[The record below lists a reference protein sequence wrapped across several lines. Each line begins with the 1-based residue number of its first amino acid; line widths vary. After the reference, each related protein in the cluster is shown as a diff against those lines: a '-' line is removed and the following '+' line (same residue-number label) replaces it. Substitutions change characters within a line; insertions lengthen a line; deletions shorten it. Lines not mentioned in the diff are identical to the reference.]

1 MRVQGRKQRALRQ
14 MAGGLLLAAAACA
27 PAHPPAA
34 VAPVAGDGRA
44 ADSIALAS
52 RTDSGLGAL
61 MGVPGLESSPED
73 SAADLAALEA
83 LAALEFGNFGRTG
96 PVRGANPADAAV
108 STGDVTDETA
118 RLFGSRGGTAS
129 ATGPTYDID
138 VESFANHAR
147 VQYYVDFF
155 LGEARDRFA
164 IWLTR
169 LPRYEGMIRERLRQY
184 GVPEDMVYLALIES
198 GYSNTAVSW
207 AHAVGM
213 WQFIAGTGR
222 RYGLMQDVWLDERRD
237 PFKATD
243 AAARHLA
250 DLNGAFGSWYLA
262 AAAYNAGPG
271 RVTRG
276 LRRLR
281 TGAEGASDSTFF
293 ALSDKRYL
301 RRETR
306 DYVPKLIAAALIAK
320 DPGRYGFD
328 SIVALEPLVFDEVR
342 VTDATGLDVLARL
355 ADTTVRA
362 LVELNPHF
370 VRGVTPPKREAIVRI
385 PAGLGPLVAQRW
397 AELPAN
403 ERVSFLEH
411 RVAKGETLSGIGQRY
426 GIATSLLIAAN
437 PGVKPT
443 RLRIGQR
450 LTVPLSSA
458 ARRETASGR
467 VPKPV
472 VASAAVSARRVYTV
486 RAGDSLW
493 AISRR
498 YGVGVGD
505 LRKWN
510 DLQDDVLKVGQRL
523 RVGAP

>member
-1 MRVQGRKQRALRQ
+1 M
-14 MAGGLLLAAAACA
+14 
-27 PAHPPAA
+27 
-34 VAPVAGDGRA
+34 
-44 ADSIALAS
+44 
-52 RTDSGLGAL
+52 
-61 MGVPGLESSPED
+61 
-73 SAADLAALEA
+73 LEA
-83 LAALEFGNFGRTG
+83 LAALEFGSLDHTG
-96 PVRGANPADAAV
+96 HLRVGPSPDAAV
-108 STGDVTDETA
+108 STGEVSDERE
-118 RLFGSRGGTAS
+118 RLFGSRGGTATV
-129 ATGPTYDID
+129 AGPTYDID
-138 VESFANHAR
+138 VESFANHTR

-164 IWLTR
+164 IWLNR
-169 LPRYEGMIRERLRQY
+169 LPRYEGMIRARLRQY

-207 AHAVGM
+207 ARAVGM
-213 WQFIAGTGR
+213 WQFIASTGR
-222 RYGLMQDVWLDERRD
+222 RYGLAQDTWVDERRD

-250 DLNGAFGSWYLA
+250 DLNEAFGSWYLA
-262 AAAYNAGPG
+262 AAAYNAGAG

-276 LRRLR
+276 LRRLPA
-281 TGAEGASDSTFF
+281 GGEGASDSTFF
-293 ALSDKRYL
+293 ALSDRRYL
-301 RRETR
+301 RPETR

-320 DPGRYGFD
+320 DPQRYGFD
-328 SIVALEPLVFDEVR
+328 SIVALEPFVFDEVR
-342 VTDATGLDVLARL
+342 VTEATGLDVLARL

-362 LVELNPHF
+362 LVELNPHYI
-370 VRGVTPPKREAIVRI
+370 RGVTPPKGEAVVRV
-385 PAGLGPLVAQRW
+385 PAGSGPLVAQRW
-397 AELPAN
+397 ADLPPN

-426 GIATSLLIAAN
+426 GIGTALLIAAN

-443 RLRIGQR
+443 RLGIGQR
-450 LTVPLSSA
+450 LTVPLSPA
-458 ARRETASGR
+458 ARRETARGR
-467 VPKPV
+467 APTPV
-472 VASAAVSARRVYTV
+472 VTAAAVRAPRVYTV